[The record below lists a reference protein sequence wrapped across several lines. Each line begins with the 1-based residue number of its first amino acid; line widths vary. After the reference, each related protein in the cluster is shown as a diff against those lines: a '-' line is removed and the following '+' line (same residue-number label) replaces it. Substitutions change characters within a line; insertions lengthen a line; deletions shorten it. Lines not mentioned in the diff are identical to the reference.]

1 MEAMVAISRGL
12 WLATLCVL
20 VAACPMPNP
29 AWVDS
34 ATSESNGSD
43 SASGSMSEGT
53 ASAGETTTGTTSAVT
68 VTEGSTEPTSTE
80 PTTATA
86 TATSTVSTV
95 TSDAT
100 TSDATTITDTSES
113 DASTSTGEPSCEEI
127 LAAPESNALDLTL
140 DKIPNSWDLGNM
152 NECGVTPMI
161 WTGGAVFTKLAGNRH
176 AVEVLQGCGD
186 MGDASLSGVFP
197 EGIVHNL
204 NAGDCIRLR
213 AFLAW
218 DPDKSSCTR
227 LRGFEIEGKDS
238 KALLFA
244 AASGISILSQGNQV
258 TPQLVEGCPETMTC
272 VGKPG
277 VHELASVLA
286 GVVASEGMMQSTA
299 SWDFYNRRSH
309 VHDFIAPN
317 EDAVCESH
325 LDWVINYVGQ

>member
-1 MEAMVAISRGL
+1 MEVMVAISRGL

-80 PTTATA
+80 PTTVTA
-86 TATSTVSTV
+86 TATTTV

-100 TSDATTITDTSES
+100 TSDATTITDTTDS
-113 DASTSTGEPSCEEI
+113 DASTSTGAPSCEEI

-161 WTGGAVFTKLAGNRH
+161 WTGGAVFTKLAGDRH

-186 MGDASLSGVFP
+186 MGDVSLSGVFP
-197 EGIVHNL
+197 EGIVPNL
-204 NAGDCIRLR
+204 NGGDCIRLR
-213 AFLAW
+213 VFLAW
-218 DPDKSSCTR
+218 DSEKSACTR

-317 EDAVCESH
+317 EAAVCESH
-325 LDWVINYVGQ
+325 LDWVINYVEP